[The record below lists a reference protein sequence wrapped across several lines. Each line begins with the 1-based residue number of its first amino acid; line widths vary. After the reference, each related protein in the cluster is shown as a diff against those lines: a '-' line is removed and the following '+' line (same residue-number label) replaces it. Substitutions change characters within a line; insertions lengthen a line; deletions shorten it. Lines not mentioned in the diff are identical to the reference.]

1 MELPTLPFT
10 ITDWDKV
17 EPVTY
22 PGETGEAVWRTFNM
36 GEIRVRVVDYSPGY
50 LADHWCYKGHIL
62 YVLEGELTSEL
73 KDGRQVVITPGIS
86 YQVSDFGDSPHRSK
100 TDVGAKLF
108 IVDKYRPSIRTRK
121 SPGQRP
127 GLFLFVGDVLNLVN
141 VRPDSP
147 LQRIK
152 HSC

>member
-50 LADHWCYKGHIL
+50 LADHWCDKGHIL

-73 KDGRQVVITPGIS
+73 KDGRRQRAVVHAAEHVSTVAGIDSFPLIDRFVEHSYPRRITETSLDVRECRALPG
-86 YQVSDFGDSPHRSK
+86 
-100 TDVGAKLF
+100 TDLTFYKDNQFRVLA
-108 IVDKYRPSIRTRK
+108 
-121 SPGQRP
+121 
-127 GLFLFVGDVLNLVN
+127 GL
-141 VRPDSP
+141 
-147 LQRIK
+147 
-152 HSC
+152 C